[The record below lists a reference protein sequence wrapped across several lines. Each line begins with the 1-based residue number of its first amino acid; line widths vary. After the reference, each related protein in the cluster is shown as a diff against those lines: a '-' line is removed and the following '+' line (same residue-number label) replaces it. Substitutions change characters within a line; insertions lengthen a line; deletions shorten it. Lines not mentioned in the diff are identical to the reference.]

1 MLEEKG
7 YVVAVDGH
15 RAWVQILRQTACQS
29 CEARKGCGQSTLAK
43 MSGGKASQVLVN
55 NALNLNVG
63 DEVLLGISESAM
75 VRASLMVYMF
85 PLLAMIVFA
94 VLATQLFP
102 ANQLF
107 ISLGGLLGLAAGFGF
122 VRFYSNQHQGDT
134 AFEPKM
140 IRKLAQ
146 HSPAV
151 HAEWEPANFIH

>member
-7 YVVAVDGH
+7 HVVAIEGH

-55 NALNLNVG
+55 NILNLNIG

-75 VRASLMVYMF
+75 VRASLIVYMF
-85 PLLAMIVFA
+85 PLLVMVVVA
-94 VLATQLFP
+94 VLIAQLFP
-102 ANQLF
+102 ANQLL
-107 ISLGGLLGLAAGFGF
+107 ISMGGLIGLAAGFGL

-134 AFEPKM
+134 AFEPQM
-140 IRKLAQ
+140 IRKLVH
-146 HSPAV
+146 HSPAT
-151 HAEWEPANFIH
+151 HTEWESAHFTH